1 MPNFYPLTAYEDLSP
16 LCDRGHVVLV
26 KNRQDGHI
34 YVKKYLQGGSTEVY
48 RQLLSK
54 PVPGTPRIYG
64 IYEVSVETPPCG
76 IHESVSCGHV
86 PGNAYT
92 SPLPDTRLILIEE
105 YLPGS
110 TLAEC
115 MSQRGLFSEKETIE
129 IIRKLCRI
137 LTALHSTKPAIVH
150 RDVKP
155 SNVMLCPD
163 GTVKLLDFNAARR
176 ENASQN
182 RDTQLLGTAGF
193 AAPEQYGFS
202 SSTAQTDI
210 YALGVLMNVMLTGAL
225 PYEKLAEGKCSGL
238 IRRCLEVNP
247 KDRFQNMKQVDQAL
261 KRAQNLCAE
270 WLPPGF
276 RTLRIP
282 NMLIASAA
290 YAALFIG
297 VFNLHSSS
305 MTNPGELM
313 SFRLCFLGIGLCLIA
328 FFCNY
333 LGLRR
338 FFPFMRSRNGWL
350 RRLGF
355 VLGPFLI
362 IWTLLIIH
370 VATVVMFL

>member
-64 IYEVSVETPPCG
+64 IYEVSGETPPCG

-137 LTALHSTKPAIVH
+137 LTALHSTKPAISV
-150 RDVKP
+150 
-155 SNVMLCPD
+155 C
-163 GTVKLLDFNAARR
+163 
-176 ENASQN
+176 
-182 RDTQLLGTAGF
+182 
-193 AAPEQYGFS
+193 S
-202 SSTAQTDI
+202 S
-210 YALGVLMNVMLTGAL
+210 G
-225 PYEKLAEGKCSGL
+225 
-238 IRRCLEVNP
+238 R
-247 KDRFQNMKQVDQAL
+247 
-261 KRAQNLCAE
+261 
-270 WLPPGF
+270 
-276 RTLRIP
+276 
-282 NMLIASAA
+282 
-290 YAALFIG
+290 
-297 VFNLHSSS
+297 
-305 MTNPGELM
+305 
-313 SFRLCFLGIGLCLIA
+313 
-328 FFCNY
+328 
-333 LGLRR
+333 
-338 FFPFMRSRNGWL
+338 
-350 RRLGF
+350 
-355 VLGPFLI
+355 
-362 IWTLLIIH
+362 
-370 VATVVMFL
+370 